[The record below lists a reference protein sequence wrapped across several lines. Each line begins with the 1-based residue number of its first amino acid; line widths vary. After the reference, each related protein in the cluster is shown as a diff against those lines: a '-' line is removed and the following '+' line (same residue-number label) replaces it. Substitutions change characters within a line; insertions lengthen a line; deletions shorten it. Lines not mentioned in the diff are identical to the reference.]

1 MLKYI
6 AENKTKVY
14 ELNSDFVVSENMSQI
29 IFNSCEFYGSNYIG
43 RLYFSRS
50 ILNLK
55 IKLPIIIEDNK
66 KIIFFPTRAI
76 NNDECIWISY
86 NNLKKIMKTQDGSI
100 IYFNNDKNFKIK
112 ISSDILDRQ
121 FFNCLKLEKMLKARQ
136 ENA

>member
-6 AENKTKVY
+6 DEKKTKVY
-14 ELNSDFVVSENMSQI
+14 ELNSDFVVLENMSQI

-76 NNDECIWISY
+76 NNNECIWISY

-100 IYFNNDKNFKIK
+100 VYFSNDKNFKIK

-121 FFNCLKLEKMLKARQ
+121 FFNCLKLEKLLKSRQ